1 MTEIVEGWTAQP
13 WTPGAGA
20 GYERPNLRRRKSPAP
35 EPPARKRKKMLKDKA
50 QLRAPPPRRQQG
62 QLGARHRRLPRPQ
75 TRQAPPTTSNGPR
88 SPMAST
94 RSPAPADP
102 SAARSRNRLHPSED
116 TGQHVVGRQPLQER
130 AGGDVD
136 QGVGLP
142 KKERR
147 RQRHGHRR
155 EEADQRDRTAKDEG
169 SKILSPSSGISCRT
183 VQAGR
188 RHRRS
193 RRAPRSP
200 SGSRPASPIPRN
212 PSAATTTRTSIAP
225 RTNDSTPTAITSR
238 RSPGSPQAVPKPS
251 TTSGSGRVSGSG
263 RRPLLA

>member
-136 QGVGLP
+136 QGVALP

-169 SKILSPSSGISCRT
+169 SKSEPIVRRLLPNSPTTPGATGDR
-183 VQAGR
+183 AGPPDR
-188 RHRRS
+188 RQVADPPRRY
-193 RRAPRSP
+193 RETRAPPRRR
-200 SGSRPASPIPRN
+200 GRP
-212 PSAATTTRTSIAP
+212 
-225 RTNDSTPTAITSR
+225 
-238 RSPGSPQAVPKPS
+238 
-251 TTSGSGRVSGSG
+251 
-263 RRPLLA
+263 

>member
-13 WTPGAGA
+13 WMPGAGA

-147 RQRHGHRR
+147 RQRHGTVGRR
-155 EEADQRDRTAKDEG
+155 PTSATEPPRTRDPRV
-169 SKILSPSSGISCRT
+169 SPSSGASCRT
-183 VQAGR
+183 VQL
-188 RHRRS
+188 
-193 RRAPRSP
+193 
-200 SGSRPASPIPRN
+200 RPAPP
-212 PSAATTTRTSIAP
+212 AIAP
-225 RTNDSTPTAITSR
+225 V
-238 RSPGSPQAVPKPS
+238 PQIAV
-251 TTSGSGRVSGSG
+251 R
-263 RRPLLA
+263 